1 MGIAGPAS
9 GRGMG
14 WGVVS
19 AMMGCCGIQRRQKR
33 SFLLSLSLSLSLS
46 ALSYRT
52 MRCVARIMETN
63 LYAPLACLHAKRA
76 SWLIMSAVKIPY
88 DDEVLKHVPG
98 MIEDITRWPVA
109 IQILSVDREF
119 LCKRVFLVLRVFFLW
134 KCTCARRGISMIE
147 VIDAQRD
154 NNNLKSSTMF
164 KN

>member
-9 GRGMG
+9 GRGVR
-14 WGVVS
+14 WGVVGHDGMLRDTEEAEEEFS
-19 AMMGCCGIQRRQKR
+19 I
-33 SFLLSLSLSLSLS
+33 FSLSLSLS

-98 MIEDITRWPVA
+98 MIEDITRSLA
-109 IQILSVDREF
+109 GRHTDLI
-119 LCKRVFLVLRVFFLW
+119 
-134 KCTCARRGISMIE
+134 G
-147 VIDAQRD
+147 
-154 NNNLKSSTMF
+154 
-164 KN
+164 